1 MEVLY
6 KLEYKPCLHFPPLEE
21 SEGTALAEQKAKEV
35 SHFEMLFC
43 FYWCYHVLMFV

>member
-6 KLEYKPCLHFPPLEE
+6 KLEYKLQF
-21 SEGTALAEQKAKEV
+21 ALAEQKAKEV